1 MDSLWVLNFLA
12 GGGEEERLL
21 AEPLA
26 VEEEEDSTMGLF
38 TLEIYVFPL
47 NFGISFREISCC
59 TVKVFFKKNKNSPDD
74 GIGYCFFKN

>member
-1 MDSLWVLNFLA
+1 MDSLWVLNFFA

-26 VEEEEDSTMGLF
+26 VEEEDSTMGLF

-47 NFGISFREISCC
+47 NFGI
-59 TVKVFFKKNKNSPDD
+59 FFSGK
-74 GIGYCFFKN
+74 